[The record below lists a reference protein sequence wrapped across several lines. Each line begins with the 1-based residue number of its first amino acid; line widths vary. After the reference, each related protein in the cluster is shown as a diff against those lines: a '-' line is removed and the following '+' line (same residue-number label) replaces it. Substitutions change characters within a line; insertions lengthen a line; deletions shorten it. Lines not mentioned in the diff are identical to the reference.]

1 MKLSHISFI
10 ATAMLGLAT
19 TATAA
24 ELKVASVDVQDLF
37 RSYYKTHAAQKKI
50 NEQRIKIENETK
62 ERQDKLKALGEELQ
76 KIRQQYNDPTLN
88 DARRQAISKEFQLKQ
103 NDAMSA
109 ENEYKNFMQRKQ
121 IAFQEMVKRDMS
133 SIITE
138 IEKAVQDKASAE
150 NFDIVFDSSAVTPSG
165 THTFVFAK
173 KSLDIT
179 PAMKSELNKNAP
191 AGFDPNAPLDQPAA
205 PAAN

>member
-1 MKLSHISFI
+1 
-10 ATAMLGLAT
+10 MLGLAS
-19 TATAA
+19 TAMAA

-37 RSYYKTHAAQKKI
+37 KSYYKTHAAQKKI
-50 NEQRIKIENETK
+50 NDQRIKIENETK
-62 ERQDKLKALGEELQ
+62 ERQEKLKVLADELG

-88 DARRQAISKEFQLKQ
+88 DTRRQAISKEFQMKQ
-103 NDAMSA
+103 NDAVSA
-109 ENEYKNFMQRKQ
+109 ENEYKTFMQRKQ

-133 SIITE
+133 TIIAE

-150 NFDIVFDSSAVTPSG
+150 NYDIVFDNSAVTPSG

-179 PAMKSELNKNAP
+179 SSMKTELNKNAP
-191 AGFDPNAPLDQPAA
+191 AGFDPNAPLDQPSA